1 MQQKSPKNINIDKI
15 MTISIGYKRVML
27 CLVLNVKGK
36 EIERKSKKTKNKF
49 KINKKNLYVYLN
61 LFYLFFSLINLNF

>member
-1 MQQKSPKNINIDKI
+1 

-61 LFYLFFSLINLNF
+61 FVLFIFLSY